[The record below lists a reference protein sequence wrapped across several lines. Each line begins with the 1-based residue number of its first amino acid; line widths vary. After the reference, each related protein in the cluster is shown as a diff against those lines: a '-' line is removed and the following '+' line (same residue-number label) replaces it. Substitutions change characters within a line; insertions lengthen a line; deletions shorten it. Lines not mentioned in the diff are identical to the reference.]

1 MPWYNCTFLD
11 VPVVRES
18 VFVRVMRH
26 KGQTSN
32 AVLTQMTPTLKN
44 GLFRASSAVV
54 AKLTAFTAH
63 PSSFCWR

>member
-1 MPWYNCTFLD
+1 M
-11 VPVVRES
+11 
-18 VFVRVMRH
+18 FVRVMRH

-32 AVLTQMTPTLKN
+32 AVLTQMTLTLKN

-63 PSSFCWR
+63 SSFVGGKTSTLAPSST

>member
-11 VPVVRES
+11 VPVVS

-63 PSSFCWR
+63 PSFRWR